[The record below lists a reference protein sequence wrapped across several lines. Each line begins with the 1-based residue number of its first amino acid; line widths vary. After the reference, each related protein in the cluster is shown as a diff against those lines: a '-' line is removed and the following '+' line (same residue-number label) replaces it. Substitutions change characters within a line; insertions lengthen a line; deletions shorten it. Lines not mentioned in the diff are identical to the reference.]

1 MGFYKLTLGS
11 TDEKMTIGYTLSA
24 LPHSG
29 HVWPKDDWSPLLAFT
44 AQALENQISLSDEI
58 VANLPTTVAN
68 MRPSTLILPDV
79 IGAFGYP
86 ISAPPPLLSSR
97 FRTLIDRLAP
107 RSYQSVLA
115 PRFWDV
121 VKDEEIDASDYAF
134 VNIVNSIDSWNKSK
148 SEINKMVR
156 KDGTVWHALG
166 RHEVVNAQAVGD
178 TNLWRDSVTNTV
190 LCSEAFKDQAT
201 SLGITNLRYI
211 ALRD

>member
-107 RSYQSVLA
+107 GSYQSVLA

-190 LCSEAFKDQAT
+190 L
-201 SLGITNLRYI
+201 
-211 ALRD
+211 